1 MLTIHNIRLVIEYD
15 GKDFNGWQKQND
27 KLNIQGEIERAI
39 EIITGEQVELIA
51 SGRTDAGVH
60 ALNQIANFKIEKD
73 INIEKLPYA
82 LNSQLKRSVRVKT
95 AEIVDDDFHS
105 RYHAKRK
112 TYRYVI
118 NNSPQG
124 SSIYRNLEYNFPLHL
139 DETLMQE
146 AIKYFVGEHDF
157 KAFKATGGSTKS
169 SVRTIYDASV
179 KREGERIYIELTGNG
194 FLYNMVRII
203 AGTLLDVGLG
213 KIKPEEVKEIIESK
227 DRNRAGK
234 TLPPNGLF
242 LVNVDYKE

>member
-82 LNSQLKRSVRVKT
+82 LNSQLKRSIRVKT

-227 DRNRAGK
+227 DRSRAGK

>member
-15 GKDFNGWQKQND
+15 GKDFNGWQKQNE

-213 KIKPEEVKEIIESK
+213 KIKPEEVKDIIESK

-242 LVNVDYKE
+242 LVNVDYNE